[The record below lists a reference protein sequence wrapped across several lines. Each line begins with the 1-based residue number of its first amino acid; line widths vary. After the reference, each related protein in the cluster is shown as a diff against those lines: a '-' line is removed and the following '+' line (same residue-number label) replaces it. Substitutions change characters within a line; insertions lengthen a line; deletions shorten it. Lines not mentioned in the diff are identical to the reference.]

1 MKLVKLSLVAALAAG
16 AFSAANATPVEEAI
30 KDIDVSGVLRYR
42 YDTGRFGNRGYGF
55 EDQRSSINDRQNH
68 NYRAQL
74 NFSGA
79 IADNFKAFVQ
89 FDYSAKDGGYGPDSV
104 SNTSNTLNV
113 RQLYL
118 TYTNEDVATSV
129 IAGKQ
134 QLNTIWTDNGID
146 GLVGT
151 GIKVVNNSIDGLT
164 LAAFAVDSF
173 NTDTEGDTLAGSKIF
188 NGYVEKNSKNFPE
201 GTKLNINPY
210 AGNLYGAAAIGS
222 YDIAGGQFNPQ
233 LWLSYLNDTGFFYAL
248 DVAYNTTIFDGVNWN
263 IEGAYL
269 GNSLDSK
276 MKSKNTAIVTEYD
289 GNGKS
294 DVITG
299 DEMMANGNLFALKGT
314 VAVNGW
320 DASLGGI
327 YYGKK
332 DKLTINTLEDQG
344 NIGGLLA
351 GEEIF
356 YTDGSNL
363 NGDIGRNIFGYVTA
377 GYTFNEI
384 VRVGADFVYGGT
396 KTDPEA
402 ESTGGKKFE
411 AVARVDYKYSPKLNF
426 SAFYS
431 YVNVDNNHKNEYDGR
446 DGRKNTVRLQ
456 ALYKF

>member
-16 AFSAANATPVEEAI
+16 AFSAANATPLEEAI

-42 YDTGRFGNRGYGF
+42 YESSNPWSNANFGSGISGKQ
-55 EDQRSSINDRQNH
+55 DH
-68 NYRAQL
+68 KYRAQV

-79 IADNFKAFVQ
+79 ISDNFKAFVQ
-89 FDYSAKDGGYGPDSV
+89 FDYNSQDGGYGTDSI
-104 SNTSNTLNV
+104 SNTSDTLTV

-134 QLNTIWTDNGID
+134 QLNTIWTDNAID

-164 LAAFAVDSF
+164 LAAFAMDSF
-173 NTDTEGDTLAGSKIF
+173 NEASDTTATITQDSSQKITGVQFNRGNPKGDSDVSGALDW
-188 NGYVEKNSKNFPE
+188 SKN
-201 GTKLNINPY
+201 I
-210 AGNLYGAAAIGS
+210 YGAAAIGS

-233 LWLSYLNDTGFFYAL
+233 LWLAYMSDNAFLYAV
-248 DVAYNTTIFDGVNWN
+248 DAAYSTTIFDGINWTL
-263 IEGAYL
+263 EGAYL

-276 MKSKNTAIVTEYD
+276 LKDALLNQA
-289 GNGKS
+289 
-294 DVITG
+294 
-299 DEMMANGNLFALKGT
+299 ANGNFFALRGS
-314 VAVNGW
+314 VELNGW
-320 DASLGGI
+320 DASLGGL

-332 DKLTINTLEDQG
+332 DKVTLTTIEDQG
-344 NIGGLLA
+344 NLGSLLA

-356 YTDGSNL
+356 YTNGSNL

-377 GYTFNEI
+377 GYTFNET

-396 KTDPEA
+396 KTNIIGQ
-402 ESTGGKKFE
+402 GGKKLE

-431 YVNVDNNHKNEYDGR
+431 YVNVDTDPESTHHDA
-446 DGRKNTVRLQ
+446 VRLQ